1 MTNFIR
7 RKIIFQV
14 QFSDSSS
21 NFFCRVFFVEQFAAL
36 RQMVLPTGEE
46 GFVRSLTRCVQW
58 AARGGKSGSTF
69 CKTRGL
75 WKHQCTAENN
85 KL

>member
-1 MTNFIR
+1 
-7 RKIIFQV
+7 
-14 QFSDSSS
+14 
-21 NFFCRVFFVEQFAAL
+21 
-36 RQMVLPTGEE
+36 MVLPTGEE

-75 WKHQCTAENN
+75 
-85 KL
+85 